1 MNAVGGQAVIEGVMM
16 RNGNKIAVAVRK
28 GKKIIVKKQKIK
40 SITERMPWKLP
51 IIRGAVGLFETL
63 GIGIK
68 TLNWSADIAAG
79 EEDEKQSPWPFV
91 TAIIIATAFALVI
104 FKLIPLGIAQFFSKL
119 GLDGRLSFNL
129 IEGLAKIS
137 ILIAYIWAIGRMKD
151 VKRLFQY
158 HGAEHKAVNC
168 YEAKKPLTVA
178 NAMKFSP
185 IHPRCGTSFILFV
198 LIISII
204 VYIFVP
210 MNFSFGLKLVAR
222 LALLPVIA
230 GIAYEF
236 LKFSAKYSNNIIMR
250 ILMKPGLLLQGLTT
264 KEPTKKQMEVS
275 IKVLKEVIRKK

>member
-1 MNAVGGQAVIEGVMM
+1 MNTVGGQAVIEGVMM

-40 SITERMPWKLP
+40 SITEKKPWGFP

-79 EEDEKQSPWPFV
+79 EEDKKQSAWPFV

-104 FKLIPLGIAQFFSKL
+104 FKLIPLGIAQFFSRL
-119 GLDGRLSFNL
+119 GLDSRFSFNL
-129 IEGLAKIS
+129 VEGISKIT
-137 ILIAYIWAIGRMKD
+137 ILVAYIWLIGRMKD

-168 YEAKKPLTVA
+168 HEAKKALTVA

-210 MNFSFGLKLVAR
+210 MNFSFGLKLAAR

-230 GIAYEF
+230 GVAYEI
-236 LKFSAKYSNNIIMR
+236 LKLSAKYQKNVLVR
-250 ILMKPGLLLQGLTT
+250 VLMKPGLALQGLTT
-264 KEPTKKQMEVS
+264 KEPAKKQMEVS
-275 IKVLKEVIRKK
+275 IKALKEVIK

>member
-16 RNGNKIAVAVRK
+16 RNGNRIAVAVRK

-40 SITERMPWKLP
+40 SITERKPWSFP
-51 IIRGAVGLFETL
+51 VIRGAVGLFETL
-63 GIGIK
+63 SMGIK
-68 TLNWSADIAAG
+68 TLNWSAQVAAG
-79 EEDEKQSPWPFV
+79 EEDKKESAWPFV
-91 TAIIIATAFALVI
+91 LAIVIATAFALFI

-119 GLDGRLSFNL
+119 GLDSRISFNL
-129 IEGLAKIS
+129 VEGIAKIT
-137 ILIAYIWAIGRMKD
+137 ILVAYIWAIGRMKD
-151 VKRLFQY
+151 VKVLFQY

-198 LIISII
+198 LIISIV

-210 MNFSFGLKLVAR
+210 MNFSFALKYLAR
-222 LALLPVIA
+222 IALLPLIA

-236 LKFSAKYSNNIIMR
+236 LKFSAKHPSNKAMK
-250 ILMKPGLLLQGLTT
+250 ILMKPGLALQGLTT
-264 KEPTKKQMEVS
+264 NEPDKKQMEVA
-275 IKVLKEVIRKK
+275 IRALKEALK

>member
-1 MNAVGGQAVIEGVMM
+1 MNSVGGQAVIEGVMM

-28 GKKIIVKKQKIK
+28 GKKIILKKEKIK
-40 SITERMPWKLP
+40 SITEKKPWGFP
-51 IIRGAVGLFETL
+51 VIRGAVGLFETL

-68 TLNWSADIAAG
+68 TLNWSADFATG
-79 EEDEKQSPWPFV
+79 EENKKQSAWLFV

-119 GLDGRLSFNL
+119 GFDSRLSFNL
-129 IEGLAKIS
+129 VEGAAKIV
-137 ILIAYIWAIGRMKD
+137 ILVAYIGVLGKMKD
-151 VKRLFQY
+151 VKVLFQY

-178 NAMKFSP
+178 NAMKFST

-198 LIISII
+198 LLISIV

-210 MNFSFGLKLVAR
+210 MNFSFGFKLAAR
-222 LALLPVIA
+222 LVLLPLIA

-236 LKFSAKYSNNIIMR
+236 LKFSAKHQGNAVMKA
-250 ILMKPGLLLQGLTT
+250 LMKPGLLLQGLTT
-264 KEPTKKQMEVS
+264 REPTKKQMEVS
-275 IKVLKEVIRKK
+275 IRALKEVIRKK